1 MVHLWCIGVMH
12 GQLEVLHV
20 CVLSCVQESTNY
32 REVWYGGM
40 KTCKLCMWAVLLNV
54 HTNSTN
60 CHVTAML
67 LQNSAISKCE
77 HVLLTNHQQFFFK
90 LEVFTISDFNKFGQ
104 NHVGLKHHKSAIQPM
119 IKIDTFPEIIS
130 FCECQITPHQY
141 HDNLTFQISQL
152 QYPNSSSKI
161 KTFLNMKFKNLHTS
175 KYQQT
180 RGKVAQFRTKAGFL
194 ATLLSMCA
202 SYIEETDRLKIDR
215 YEQHESPYKKLL
227 IVGAIFREHNFHV
240 IVLKRCNWAIKK
252 EKVCLRRIKCCAWH
266 SIRRVFHPSIATV

>member
-1 MVHLWCIGVMH
+1 M
-12 GQLEVLHV
+12 
-20 CVLSCVQESTNY
+20 
-32 REVWYGGM
+32 
-40 KTCKLCMWAVLLNV
+40 
-54 HTNSTN
+54 
-60 CHVTAML
+60 
-67 LQNSAISKCE
+67 ISE
-77 HVLLTNHQQFFFK
+77 YP
-90 LEVFTISDFNKFGQ
+90 FNKFGQ

-202 SYIEETDRLKIDR
+202 SYIEETDRLKNDR
-215 YEQHESPYKKLL
+215 YEQHAHHSTTKVRLVTPFDRCTLL
-227 IVGAIFREHNFHV
+227 IFMMFCAPG
-240 IVLKRCNWAIKK
+240 KW
-252 EKVCLRRIKCCAWH
+252 RRWSKFAAQNVACDQKQ
-266 SIRRVFHPSIATV
+266 V